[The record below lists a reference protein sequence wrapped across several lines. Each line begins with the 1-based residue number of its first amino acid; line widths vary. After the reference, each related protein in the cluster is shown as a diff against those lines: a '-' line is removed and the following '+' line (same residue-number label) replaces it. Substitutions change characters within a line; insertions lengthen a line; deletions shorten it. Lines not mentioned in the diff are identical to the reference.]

1 MPPHD
6 DVRTR
11 RPVMLRYCFGDD
23 RPARRIRRVRPPTL
37 RPSGCEGGGQPLRE
51 TASERMGEATAPA
64 IASERATAFLAL
76 VLMPR
81 IISKIFRAVLWV
93 PVAALH
99 HTSNDHL
106 RTHETSPRESPLN
119 GERPFPTSCYIF
131 ASMSGIFDLSRD
143 ENAKHFLPRWLS
155 DAPT

>member
-1 MPPHD
+1 M
-6 DVRTR
+6 
-11 RPVMLRYCFGDD
+11 
-23 RPARRIRRVRPPTL
+23 
-37 RPSGCEGGGQPLRE
+37 RE

-76 VLMPR
+76 VLMAR

-106 RTHETSPRESPLN
+106 RTHGNSPRKSPFFKGFAVLGALLPPRRDYRHSLVAPPTSPFSSSAASGGTTR
-119 GERPFPTSCYIF
+119 YIHPPPYTY
-131 ASMSGIFDLSRD
+131 GL
-143 ENAKHFLPRWLS
+143 LLGL
-155 DAPT
+155 T

>member
-1 MPPHD
+1 M
-6 DVRTR
+6 R
-11 RPVMLRYCFGDD
+11 
-23 RPARRIRRVRPPTL
+23 
-37 RPSGCEGGGQPLRE
+37 GGVEPLRE

-106 RTHETSPRESPLN
+106 RTHESDHLAMKLLN
-119 GERPFPTSCYIF
+119 MTMP
-131 ASMSGIFDLSRD
+131 
-143 ENAKHFLPRWLS
+143 
-155 DAPT
+155 